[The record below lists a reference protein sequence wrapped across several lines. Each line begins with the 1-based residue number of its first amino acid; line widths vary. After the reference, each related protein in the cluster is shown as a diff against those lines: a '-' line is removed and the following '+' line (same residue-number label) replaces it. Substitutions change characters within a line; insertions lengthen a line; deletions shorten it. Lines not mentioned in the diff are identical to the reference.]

1 MTTTD
6 NNIKYDPH
14 KIESCGGLTPQTPLG
29 NEIDRLRAELAAA
42 REYKARLRAEL
53 AAAIFAAIDA
63 MIKDTAK

>member
-29 NEIDRLRAELAAA
+29 NEIDRLRA
-42 REYKARLRAEL
+42 
-53 AAAIFAAIDA
+53 
-63 MIKDTAK
+63 